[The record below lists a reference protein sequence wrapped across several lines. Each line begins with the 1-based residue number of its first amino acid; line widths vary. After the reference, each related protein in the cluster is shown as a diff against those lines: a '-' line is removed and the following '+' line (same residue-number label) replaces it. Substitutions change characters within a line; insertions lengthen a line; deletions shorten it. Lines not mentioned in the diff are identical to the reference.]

1 MKYTLTSVLF
11 LLLLLT
17 GCQTK
22 PKEFITLSLSVE
34 TVGVYKF
41 SIEINN
47 DKSYQI
53 RKQNIFFDKIA
64 KEERIN
70 TSQGYLTD
78 DEFEQLTKLIA
89 ASRLFKMKDA
99 YGFNQGPNPDN
110 PLEEI
115 ISQLI
120 YTEGTKTKYISI
132 RSNSND
138 RYSEKFLQL
147 IRFLSNYI
155 SEHST

>member
-1 MKYTLTSVLF
+1 MKYTLASVLF

-34 TVGVYKF
+34 TVGIYKF

-47 DKSYQI
+47 DKTYQI

-78 DEFEQLTKLIA
+78 EEFDHLSELIT
-89 ASRLFKMKDA
+89 ASRLFKMKDD
-99 YGFNQGPNPDN
+99 YGFDQEPNPDN
-110 PLEEI
+110 LYDDLI
-115 ISQLI
+115 YQLI

-132 RSNSND
+132 RSNSSD
-138 RYSEKFLQL
+138 RYSKKFLQL
-147 IRFLSNYI
+147 LRFLSNYL